1 MNLKLVILRKDM
13 TMMDNKINGQIQ
25 EYFQMLAITNWQ
37 TVVRSENL
45 FKIVTQS
52 VKDLALVRLRNV

>member
-1 MNLKLVILRKDM
+1 MNLKLVKLRKDM
-13 TMMDNKINGQIQ
+13 TMMDNKINRQIQ

-37 TVVRSENL
+37 TIVRTENL